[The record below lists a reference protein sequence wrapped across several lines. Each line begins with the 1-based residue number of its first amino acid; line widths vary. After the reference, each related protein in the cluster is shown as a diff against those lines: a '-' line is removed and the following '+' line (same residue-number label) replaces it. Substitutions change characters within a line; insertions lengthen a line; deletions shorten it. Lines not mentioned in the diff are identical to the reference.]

1 MGKKIDLKGADGM
14 LIRILMENSALDGF
28 TAEHGLSLYIE
39 ANGRKILFDA
49 GQTDSFAENA
59 AKLGVDLSQVD
70 LCVLSHGHYDH
81 SGGLMRFLEINDHA
95 PIYMH
100 RRAAEPHYNGTEK
113 YIGIAKELIGHPR
126 IIPTGDTL
134 DLGCGM
140 QLRTCNALA
149 SGCPASARGM
159 TVKCGEDFLQDSFDH
174 EQYLVIEEN
183 EKRIVISGCS
193 HKGILDIVKWL
204 EPDILIGGFHFA
216 KLDPD
221 GEDRAFMED
230 AARQLL
236 AHECVYYT
244 GHCTGEAAFAFLKA
258 HMGERLQAIPAGT
271 QIML

>member
-1 MGKKIDLKGADGM
+1 M

-49 GQTDSFAENA
+49 GQTDAFAQNA

-95 PIYMH
+95 PVYMH
-100 RRAAEPHYNGTEK
+100 RRASEPHYNGTEK
-113 YIGIAKELIGHPR
+113 YIGIAKALIGHPR
-126 IIPTGDTL
+126 VILTDDAL
-134 DLGCGM
+134 DLGLGM
-140 QLRTCNALA
+140 QLCTCNAQI

-159 TVKCGEDFLQDSFDH
+159 TVRCGEDFLQDSFDH
-174 EQYLVIEEN
+174 EQYLIIEEN
-183 EKRIVISGCS
+183 GRRVIVSGCS
-193 HKGILDIVKWL
+193 HKGILNIMDWL
-204 EPDILIGGFHFA
+204 KPDVLIGGLHFV
-216 KLDPD
+216 KLDPEGKD
-221 GEDRAFMED
+221 HAFMEN
-230 AARQLL
+230 AAHQLL

-258 HMGERLQAIPAGT
+258 RMGERLQAIPAGT